1 MPKVRGATDEEK
13 KARAWSIPAGRYVLG
28 WTKFERKNGKER
40 PFADFLRVRFCTVK
54 KDGTNGKGFN
64 DIMGLMV
71 DPKGNPDFEKRCKFN
86 VTRLQILIEVLGISE
101 EFEIGDTS
109 EGIESAREGDR
120 NFARL
125 FCGRAFVAEVTRTE
139 SGGYTNN
146 NVNRLITRSQWTE
159 QELAKVQ
166 AWEAAQLGAPGSP
179 EDAADDSHVAASG
192 ASTDDQYDDELDPA
206 DGAVEDW

>member
-13 KARAWSIPAGRYVLG
+13 KARDWSIPAGRYVLG

-54 KDGTNGKGFN
+54 RDGTNGKGFS
-64 DIMGLMV
+64 DIVGLQV
-71 DPKGNPDFEKRCKFN
+71 DPKDNPAHEKRCKFN
-86 VTRLQILIEVLGISE
+86 LTRLQIFIEVLGLD
-101 EFEIGDTS
+101 EFEIGDTA
-109 EGIESAREGDR
+109 EGMSSAREGDA

-125 FCGRAFVAEVTRTE
+125 FCGRAFVAEVTRKE

-146 NVNRLITRSQWTE
+146 NIQRLIGRNQWTE
-159 QELAKVQ
+159 EELAKVSI
-166 AWEAAQLGAPGSP
+166 WEAAQLAAPKTP
-179 EDAADDSHVAASG
+179 EDAVDDSSVAATGTS
-192 ASTDDQYDDELDPA
+192 ADDQYDDELDPA